1 MQPGSSRLFATTS
14 ENARSAVSRSAG
26 SKSIQP
32 VTMTGRSSWVA
43 IWRTS
48 SPSGVEHLLHDPVE
62 VRDLAFV
69 VVEDV
74 PGVRG
79 GPLRRADLLV
89 DLHVLGDDV
98 LQPVPVRGHSGDV
111 VLVALRVVL

>member
-14 ENARSAVSRSAG
+14 ENARSAASRSAG

-48 SPSGVEHLLHDPVE
+48 SPSGVEHLLHDPLE
-62 VRDLAFV
+62 LHAFAFV
-69 VVEDV
+69 VGEGV

-79 GPLRRADLLV
+79 GPLRRAALLGA
-89 DLHVLGDDV
+89 LHVLGDDF
-98 LQPVPVRGHSGDV
+98 LHPVPLRGPAGDV
-111 VLVALRVVL
+111 VLVALRV